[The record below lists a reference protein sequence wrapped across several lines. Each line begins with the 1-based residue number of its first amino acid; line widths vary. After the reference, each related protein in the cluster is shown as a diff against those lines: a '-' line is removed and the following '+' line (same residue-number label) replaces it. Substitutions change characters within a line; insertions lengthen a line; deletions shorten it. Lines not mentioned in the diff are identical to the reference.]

1 MNKYHKEYGSYY
13 FKDDRD
19 NIIFMCD
26 EVSVLYDSAEGVLL
40 KHGRPENVDK
50 HFKEYLKL
58 LGSDPNFNLKV
69 ITSNKW
75 NVSELNKILDTSGY
89 VKLVEKYP
97 NRFVE

>member
-1 MNKYHKEYGSYY
+1 MNSYSKYDGSYY

-19 NIIFMCD
+19 NIIFMSD
-26 EVSVLYDSAEGVLL
+26 YVSVLYDSSESVLL

-58 LGSDPNFNLKV
+58 FGSDPNFDLKV

-75 NVSELNKILDTSGY
+75 KVSELNRIIDTSGY
-89 VKLVEKYP
+89 VKFVETDP
-97 NRFVE
+97 NRFEE